1 MPEQKG
7 SQEVDL
13 GREVKRGGKFCTGYI
28 DLRQVTVSSSTENGF
43 LKISNKTPLEKR
55 GKRFFTVSRFFLLHF
70 ECPIFAQPLIFLV
83 QRMTDFK
90 KVRQYHRRT

>member
-28 DLRQVTVSSSTENGF
+28 DLRQVTVSCSLITGE
-43 LKISNKTPLEKR
+43 LQKEKTSQAQK
-55 GKRFFTVSRFFLLHF
+55 TVFSKFQIKHL
-70 ECPIFAQPLIFLV
+70 
-83 QRMTDFK
+83 
-90 KVRQYHRRT
+90 